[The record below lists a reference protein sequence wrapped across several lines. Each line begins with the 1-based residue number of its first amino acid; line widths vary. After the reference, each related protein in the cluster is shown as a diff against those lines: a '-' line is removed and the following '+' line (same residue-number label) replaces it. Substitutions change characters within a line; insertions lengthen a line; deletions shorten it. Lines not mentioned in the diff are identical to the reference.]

1 MGGREPTMRE
11 AIVGVGLTIAVVV
24 FGVNMKVGTET
35 PLMMGVITAAIFG
48 LYLGCTWEYL
58 QEGMIES
65 VKEVIVACII
75 LVLIG
80 MLVGVW
86 IIGGIVPTMIYYGLK
101 LISPRVFLPVT
112 FVLCAITSVMTGT
125 SFGSI
130 ATVGLA
136 LMGVGR
142 GMSIPNGPIAGAIV
156 SGAFFGDKMSPLSDT
171 TNVAAAISGT
181 DLYRHVWSMMW
192 TTVPATILCVI
203 AYTIVGS
210 RYGASTLD
218 RTVINGI
225 LEALENNFNLSLL
238 AFLPP
243 LLVIIL
249 SVKKVPAVLSLIITV
264 LASSILAMFTQRVGI
279 KALIAASMHGCTYD
293 TGVQLV
299 NQLLKRGGI
308 DMMTNTVVM
317 VMAATA
323 MGGILEQCRAPQV
336 ILQSLIQRLKTP
348 CAIILATLGACYLIL
363 LFSGSM
369 MLGIIIVGRLFKL
382 AYDELGI
389 DRCVLS
395 RTLEDSSTI
404 GSAIVP
410 WGPPGVY
417 IQRVLDVGTE
427 YIPYTY
433 LTFFVP
439 IFSVICA
446 ITGIA
451 VWKTEGARNR
461 TS

>member
-1 MGGREPTMRE
+1 MEGREPTLTE
-11 AIVGVGLTIAVVV
+11 AIVGIGLTMAVVV
-24 FGVNMKVGTET
+24 LGVNMKAGMET
-35 PLMMGVITAAIFG
+35 PLIMGATMAAAFG
-48 LYLGCTWEYL
+48 LYLGHTWDYL

-65 VKEVIVACII
+65 VKQVIVACVI
-75 LVLIG
+75 LMLIG

-101 LISPRVFLPVT
+101 LVSPSIFIPMT
-112 FVLCAITSVMTGT
+112 FILCAITSVVTGT

-136 LMGVGR
+136 LMGVGL
-142 GMSIPNGPIAGAIV
+142 GMGIPSGVVAGAIV

-181 DLYRHVWSMMW
+181 DLYEHVKSMMW

-203 AYTIVGS
+203 VYSIVGS
-210 RYGASTLD
+210 RYGASALD
-218 RTVINGI
+218 RTVIDGI
-225 LEALENNFNLSLL
+225 LGALENNFNLSLFAL
-238 AFLPP
+238 LPP
-243 LLVIIL
+243 LLVIVL
-249 SVKKVPAVLSLIITV
+249 SVRKVPAVIAIMVSVLVSTV
-264 LASSILAMFTQRVGI
+264 LAVFTQGVGL
-279 KALIAASMHGCTYD
+279 KAIVAASMHGYASD
-293 TGVQLV
+293 SGVQLV
-299 NQLLKRGGI
+299 DQLLNRGGI
-308 DMMTNTVVM
+308 DMMASTVVM

-323 MGGILEQCRAPQV
+323 MGGILEQSKAPQV
-336 ILQSLIQRLKTP
+336 ILRSLLQHVKTP
-348 CAIILATLGACYLIL
+348 TAIILSTLGACYLIL

-369 MLGIIIVGRLFKL
+369 MLGIIIVGRLFKP

-389 DRCVLS
+389 DRSVLS

-410 WGPPGVY
+410 WGPPGLY

-446 ITGIA
+446 FTGIG
-451 VWKTEGARNR
+451 VWKAKDAEELPG
-461 TS
+461 